1 MAAPKQPIKR
11 AAGQTV
17 EEMAIQ
23 LQHNAADNRLNRKPI
38 YKEISEQMKAEAL
51 ATAIDQHTTL
61 LQRLRERGRVD
72 LNNVDEIAEIAN
84 NYMQSCK
91 SANVYP
97 SLLGFSAALGYSRQ
111 HLYRYLEAHDNET
124 TRYIDALRSS
134 WAAILAQAGLTRRAS
149 EPIVIFM
156 LKNSGQGLRD
166 QNEITVASSDNSPFG
181 TGKTRE
187 ELEQEYL
194 DSVVID

>member
-1 MAAPKQPIKR
+1 MAAPKQPLKR

-17 EEMAIQ
+17 EEMTLQ
-23 LQHNAADNRLNRKPI
+23 LQSNAANNRLNRKPI

-91 SANVYP
+91 NANIYP

-111 HLYRYLEAHDNET
+111 HLYRYLEAHDNDT
-124 TRYIDALRSS
+124 TRYIDALRSC
-134 WAAILAQAGLTRRAS
+134 WAAILAQAGLTRQAS
-149 EPIVIFM
+149 ESVSIFL

-181 TGKTRE
+181 TTKTRE
-187 ELEQEYL
+187 ELEREYL
-194 DSVVID
+194 ESVVDD